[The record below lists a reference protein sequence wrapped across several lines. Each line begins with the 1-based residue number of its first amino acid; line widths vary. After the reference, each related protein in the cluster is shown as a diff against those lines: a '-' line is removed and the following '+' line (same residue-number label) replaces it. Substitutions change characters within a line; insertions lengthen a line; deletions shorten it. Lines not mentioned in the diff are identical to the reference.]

1 MTLLDYF
8 SGGFAAAAIGEAG
21 SRSPCMSLAS
31 NTDMSREQLREALLH
46 QAVSQAGRSLAVFKI
61 LVALNETM

>member
-31 NTDMSREQLREALLH
+31 NTDMSREQLREAVLH
-46 QAVSQAGRSLAVFKI
+46 QAQLSGWP
-61 LVALNETM
+61 